1 MDPYSTQTSLPN
13 LSQLAYGQHDWSD
26 PSHETRTSQQNAN
39 HIRQFTQSIDQSY
52 SQNQS
57 SLPFIQPAPPFLPF
71 PNSHSQSHYPDS
83 SHQPTGSVYRPI
95 GTHSQ
100 SQYPENQPAG
110 TIYQPNSTVPQSQ
123 VDTGSNLH
131 VSGQG
136 TYWTQSPGLRQE
148 SGQLRRS
155 SLSNSNSGRGGLTNS
170 SSGRGGH
177 SNSSLRARG
186 RGRGQGPTQAQ
197 HNSLPSETLTPNNQT
212 EPPPT
217 MKQILDQFLPKSIV
231 TMLPDSTKTFT
242 SNVAHELEEVMK
254 KVVAKEISAAELR
267 VVTARNSKNSFSQAD
282 GAFFMALEND
292 LNIIRV
298 IYCLVRRV
306 SPERAS
312 RHIGEFKAMRDA
324 TLWNGF
330 QASPEGQAVY
340 RTYRGIKG
348 EANSVLADLWNEK
361 TADEKLAYE
370 QYIRKSNKLTSIL
383 LSGSDGH
390 VTDSNQT
397 TGDSS
402 ESSQPISTGEHGWVG
417 SGRSLAS
424 AQHTAELWLAETE
437 VQAKRI
443 ASLTNSNIII
453 LCVSSHLGPN
463 AFQMFAGSPRGRSWL
478 KLNQERYG
486 VSYCNS
492 EFQSFCTGV
501 AVAKLDTHGIKA
513 KKSIPYPKRD
523 RARAALKG
531 LLEKTFPTKKY
542 TWPWINCE
550 GRLLSWGAKIVLHP
564 GATTELRFVTQV
576 SKNLTD
582 EQGES
587 ISNDI
592 HEGLFELVKVPKD
605 VSGLKP
611 RAAMKRKR
619 AHSIAEDDSNKSDSD
634 EEVDDD

>member
-13 LSQLAYGQHDWSD
+13 LSQLAYGQHHWSD
-26 PSHETRTSQQNAN
+26 SSHETSTGHHNAN
-39 HIRQFTQSIDQSY
+39 HNRQFTASMDQSY
-52 SQNQS
+52 NQNPS
-57 SLPFIQPAPPFLPF
+57 SLPFIQPAPPFNQSIIPF
-71 PNSHSQSHYPDS
+71 PSSQSQ
-83 SHQPTGSVYRPI
+83 QPTGSIYRPI
-95 GTHSQ
+95 STLSQ
-100 SQYPENQPAG
+100 SRYPENQPAG
-110 TIYQPNSTVPQSQ
+110 PIGRPNS
-123 VDTGSNLH
+123 
-131 VSGQG
+131 QG
-136 TYWTQSPGLRQE
+136 TYWTQSPGPRPDCQE
-148 SGQLRRS
+148 LGQLPRL
-155 SLSNSNSGRGGLTNS
+155 SLSKSNSGPGGHMNL

-177 SNSSLRARG
+177 ANSSLRARG
-186 RGRGQGPTQAQ
+186 RGRGQGQTRAQ
-197 HNSLPSETLTPNNQT
+197 HRSLPLETPTATNQT

-231 TMLPDSTKTFT
+231 TMLPESTKNFT
-242 SNVAHELEEVMK
+242 PNVAHELEEVMK

-267 VVTARNSKNSFSQAD
+267 VVASKSSKSSFSHAD

-292 LNIIRV
+292 LDIIRV

-340 RTYRGIKG
+340 RTHHGIKG
-348 EANSVLADLWNEK
+348 EANRVLSDLWNEK
-361 TADEKLAYE
+361 TPDEKMTYE
-370 QYIRKSNKLTSIL
+370 QYIRKSIRITSVL
-383 LSGSDGH
+383 LPGSNGH
-390 VTDSNQT
+390 VTDSNT
-397 TGDSS
+397 TAGDLS
-402 ESSQPISTGEHGWVG
+402 ESSEAISTGDNGWVG

-443 ASLTNSNIII
+443 ASLTNSNIVI

-463 AFQMFAGSPRGRSWL
+463 TFQMFAGSPRGRSWL

-501 AVAKLDTHGIKA
+501 AVAKLETHGIKA

-523 RARAALKG
+523 RARAALKE
-531 LLEKTFPTKKY
+531 LLEKRFPTKRY
-542 TWPWINCE
+542 SWPWTNCE

-564 GATTELRFVTQV
+564 GATTELSFVTQV
-576 SKNLTD
+576 SKNLTG

-587 ISNDI
+587 ISTDI
-592 HEGLFELVKVPKD
+592 REGLFELAEVPKD
-605 VSGLKP
+605 VLGLKP

-619 AHSIAEDDSNKSDSD
+619 ADLIAEDGSNQSDSD
-634 EEVDDD
+634 EGVDDDRDDD